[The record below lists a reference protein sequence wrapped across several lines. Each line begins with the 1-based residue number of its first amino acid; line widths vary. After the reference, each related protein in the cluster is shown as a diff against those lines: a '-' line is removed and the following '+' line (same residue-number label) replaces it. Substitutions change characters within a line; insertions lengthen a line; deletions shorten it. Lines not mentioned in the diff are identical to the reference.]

1 MGVSVEL
8 KVDSAPNNTLA
19 LTNQVFLNIQE
30 FNQLSAG
37 INPDSLNQEKC
48 YIQLR
53 DQIYTF
59 RSHEKIPPGSVGLSS
74 PQRQNLNAALNEKL
88 TGTLYIPDTNDI
100 FLATFRV
107 DVDFLAKNKKVAD
120 RYEIDDIKKSII
132 ILLEQQIFT
141 VGQRFVLDVRGNNL
155 IFKVIETTVMN
166 ISAASSQGSGE
177 AANKSAKLRD
187 EKGILVP
194 QTDVQIEK
202 AQGSQILLSGGTSSS
217 GAPKIFRPDWKFE
230 SMGIGGLDKEFADI
244 FRRAFASRI
253 FPPAVVQKLGIQH
266 VKGILL
272 HGPPGTGKTLMAR
285 QIGKMLNGKEPKVV
299 SGPEVLNKYVGASE
313 ENIRNLFKD
322 AETEYKQK
330 GEDSDLHIIIFD
342 EFDAICRARGSR
354 NDGTGVGDTVV
365 NQLLAKIDGVDSLN
379 NILIIGM
386 TNRKELIDEALL
398 RPGRLEVHME
408 ISLPDE
414 SGRVQIFRIHTTKMR
429 QNNYIAEDV
438 ELDELAAATKNY
450 SGAEIEGVVKA
461 ATSYAFSRQI
471 DAKNMTKPIDPEK
484 IKVARADFMQALMEI
499 KPSFGVEK
507 DEFESCIR
515 SGIINFSAS
524 VEKILHTGKLFLEQ
538 VAKSDRTPLVS
549 VLLSGTIGSGKS
561 ALAATLA
568 KSSDFPFV
576 RMISPDSLVG
586 YSETAKCA
594 RITKVFEDSYR
605 SQLSVIVVD
614 DIERILEY
622 VPIGPRFSNSILQ
635 TLLVLFKRLPP
646 KGRKLLVVGTTG
658 NEEVLRQME
667 FMESFNTVLRIPA
680 ISTREEF
687 RKALTGLD
695 LLSKPEDIETAVA
708 AFTADSI
715 TIKKLIMLTE
725 LARQG
730 PADTL
735 LDRVVN
741 IITEFSSIG
750 A

>member
-1 MGVSVEL
+1 MGVITVEL
-8 KVDSAPNNTLA
+8 KVDSSPGNALA
-19 LTNQVFLNIQE
+19 LTNQVFLNQQE
-30 FNQLSAG
+30 VNLLNAG
-37 INPDSLNQEKC
+37 IITDSVNHEKC

-53 DQIYTF
+53 DQVYTY
-59 RSHEKIPPGSVGLSS
+59 RPHEKIPPGAIGLSN
-74 PQRQNLNAALNEKL
+74 PQRQNLNAALNEKIS
-88 TGTLYIPDTNDI
+88 GSLYIPETNDI
-100 FLATFRV
+100 YLATMRLE
-107 DVDFLAKNKKVAD
+107 VDFLAKNKKVTEK
-120 RYEIDDIKKSII
+120 YEVDDIKKSII
-132 ILLEQQIFT
+132 TQLEQQIFS
-141 VGQRFVLDVRGNNL
+141 VGQKFVLDCKGNNL
-155 IFKVIETTVMN
+155 VFKVLENSVMN
-166 ISAASSQGSGE
+166 ISGDKKGQEPATKA
-177 AANKSAKLRD
+177 D
-187 EKGILVP
+187 KGILIS
-194 QTDVQIEK
+194 QTDVMIEK
-202 AQGSQILLSGGTSSS
+202 AQGAQILLSGGGSA

-272 HGPPGTGKTLMAR
+272 YGPPGTGKTLMAR

-299 SGPEVLNKYVGASE
+299 SGPEILNKYVGASE

-322 AETEYKQK
+322 AELEYKQR

-386 TNRKELIDEALL
+386 TNRKELIDDALL
-398 RPGRLEVHME
+398 RPGRMEVHME

-414 SGRVQIFRIHTTKMR
+414 AGRVQIFRIHTTKMR
-429 QNNYIAEDV
+429 ENNYMSEDV
-438 ELDELAAATKNY
+438 SLDELAAQTKNY

-471 DAKNMTKPIDPEK
+471 DSKNLTKPIDPEK
-484 IKVARADFMQALMEI
+484 IRVSRADFLQALTEI
-499 KPSFGVEK
+499 KPAYGVEK
-507 DEFESCIR
+507 DEFELSLR
-515 SGIINFSAS
+515 GGIIPYSS
-524 VEKILHTGKLFLEQ
+524 QVEKIINTGRLFLEQ

-549 VLLSGTIGSGKS
+549 VLLSGTVGSGKT

-568 KSSDFPFV
+568 KNSDFPFV
-576 RMISPDSLVG
+576 RLLSPDNLVG
-586 YSETAKCA
+586 FSEAAKCA

-622 VPIGPRFSNSILQ
+622 VPIGPRFSNAILQ

-646 KGRKLLVVGTTG
+646 KGRKLLVVGTTS

-667 FMESFNTVLRIPA
+667 FMECFSTIQRVPVIT
-680 ISTREEF
+680 TREEF
-687 RKALTGLD
+687 KKALIGLELFITKED
-695 LLSKPEDIETAVA
+695 LDVA
-708 AFTADSI
+708 SSAFTADSI

-725 LARQG
+725 LAKQG
-730 PADTL
+730 PPEKL
-735 LDRVVN
+735 LDRLVT
-741 IITEFSSIG
+741 ILTEYSVST
-750 A
+750 

>member
-1 MGVSVEL
+1 MGVTVEL
-8 KVDSAPNNTLA
+8 KVDSSPGNALA
-19 LTNQVFLNIQE
+19 LTNQVFLNQQE
-30 FNQLSAG
+30 VNLLNAG
-37 INPDSLNQEKC
+37 IVSDSVNHEKC

-53 DQIYTF
+53 DQIYTY
-59 RSHEKIPPGSVGLSS
+59 RPHEKIPPGAIGLSN
-74 PQRQNLNAALNEKL
+74 PQRQNLNAALNEKIS
-88 TGTLYIPDTNDI
+88 GSLYIPETNDI
-100 FLATFRV
+100 YLATMRV
-107 DVDFLAKNKKVAD
+107 EVDFLAKNKKVTD
-120 RYEIDDIKKSII
+120 RFEADDIKKSII
-132 ILLEQQIFT
+132 TQLEQQIFT
-141 VGQRFVLDVRGNNL
+141 VGQKFVLDCKGNNL
-155 IFKVIETTVMN
+155 VFKVLENSVMN
-166 ISAASSQGSGE
+166 ISGDKKGQEPATKA
-177 AANKSAKLRD
+177 D
-187 EKGILVP
+187 KGILIP
-194 QTDVQIEK
+194 QTDVMIEK
-202 AQGSQILLSGGTSSS
+202 AQGSQILLSGSGST

-272 HGPPGTGKTLMAR
+272 YGPPGTGKTLMAR

-299 SGPEVLNKYVGASE
+299 SGPEILNKYVGASE

-322 AETEYKQK
+322 AEQEYKQR

-398 RPGRLEVHME
+398 RPGRMEVHME

-414 SGRVQIFRIHTTKMR
+414 AGRVQIFRIHTTKMR
-429 QNNYIAEDV
+429 ENNYMADDV
-438 ELDELAAATKNY
+438 SLDELAAQTKNY

-471 DAKNMTKPIDPEK
+471 DSKNLTKPIDPEK
-484 IKVARADFMQALMEI
+484 IKVARADFLQALQEI
-499 KPSFGVEK
+499 KPAFGVEK
-507 DEFESCIR
+507 DEFDLSLR
-515 SGIINFSAS
+515 GGIIPYSS
-524 VEKILHTGKLFLEQ
+524 QVEKLINTGRLFLEQ

-549 VLLSGTIGSGKS
+549 VLLSGIVGSGKT

-568 KSSDFPFV
+568 KNSDFPFV
-576 RMISPDSLVG
+576 RLLSPDNLVG
-586 YSETAKCA
+586 YSEAQKCA

-622 VPIGPRFSNSILQ
+622 VPIGPRFSNAILQ

-646 KGRKLLVVGTTG
+646 KGRKLLVVGTTS
-658 NEEVLRQME
+658 NEDVLRQME
-667 FMESFNTVLRIPA
+667 FMECFSTTQRVPVIT
-680 ISTREEF
+680 TREEF
-687 RKALTGLD
+687 KKALIGLELFITKED
-695 LLSKPEDIETAVA
+695 LDAAAS

-715 TIKKLIMLTE
+715 TVKKLIMLTE
-725 LARQG
+725 LAKQG
-730 PADTL
+730 PPEKL
-735 LDRVVN
+735 LDRLVS
-741 IITEFSSIG
+741 ILTEYSVS

>member
-8 KVDSAPNNTLA
+8 KVDSSPGNALA
-19 LTNQVFLNIQE
+19 LTNQVFLNQQE
-30 FNQLSAG
+30 VNILNAG
-37 INPDSLNQEKC
+37 INAESVNQEKC
-48 YIQLR
+48 YILLR
-53 DQIYTF
+53 DQVYTY
-59 RSHEKIPPGSVGLSS
+59 RPHDKIPPGSIGLSN
-74 PQRQNLNAALNEKL
+74 PQRQNLSAALNEKI

-100 FLATFRV
+100 YLATMRLE
-107 DVDFLAKNKKVAD
+107 VDFLAKNKKVTD
-120 RYEIDDIKKSII
+120 RFEVDEIKKSI
-132 ILLEQQIFT
+132 LTQLEQQIFT
-141 VGQRFVLDVRGNNL
+141 VGQKFVLDCKGNNL
-155 IFKVIETTVMN
+155 VFKVLETQVMN
-166 ISAASSQGSGE
+166 ISAIGGGKTEAE
-177 AANKSAKLRD
+177 AATKAER
-187 EKGILVP
+187 GILVP
-194 QTDVQIEK
+194 HTDVTMEK
-202 AQGSQILLSGGTSSS
+202 AQGSQMLLSGGGSS
-217 GAPKIFRPDWKFE
+217 GAPKIFKPDWKFE

-272 HGPPGTGKTLMAR
+272 FGPPGTGKTLMAR

-299 SGPEVLNKYVGASE
+299 SGPEILNKYVGASE
-313 ENIRNLFKD
+313 ENIRNLFKE
-322 AETEYKQK
+322 AEQEYKQR

-398 RPGRLEVHME
+398 RPGRMEVHME

-414 SGRVQIFRIHTTKMR
+414 PGRVQIFRIHTTKMR
-429 QNNYIAEDV
+429 DNNYMAEDV
-438 ELDELAAATKNY
+438 QLEELAALTKNY

-471 DAKNMTKPIDPEK
+471 DAKNLTKPIDPEK
-484 IKVARADFMQALMEI
+484 IKVARADFLQALQEI
-499 KPSFGVEK
+499 KPAFGVEK
-507 DEFESCIR
+507 DEFELSLR
-515 SGIINFSAS
+515 GGIINYSAQ
-524 VEKILHTGKLFLEQ
+524 VEKLINTGRLFLEQ

-549 VLLSGTIGSGKS
+549 VLLSGTIGSGRT

-568 KSSDFPFV
+568 KNSDFPFV
-576 RMISPDSLVG
+576 RLLSPDTLVG
-586 YSETAKCA
+586 YSEAAKCA

-622 VPIGPRFSNSILQ
+622 VPIGPRFSNAILQ

-646 KGRKLLVVGTTG
+646 KGRKLLVIGTTS

-667 FMESFNTVLRIPA
+667 FMECFSTTMRVPVIA
-680 ISTREEF
+680 TREEF
-687 RKALTGLD
+687 KKAIVGLE
-695 LLSKPEDIETAVA
+695 LLSKPEDVELAA
-708 AFTADSI
+708 QAFTAESI

-725 LARQG
+725 LAKQG
-730 PADTL
+730 PPERL
-735 LDRVVN
+735 LDRLVT
-741 IITEFSSIG
+741 ILTEYSLGS
-750 A
+750 

>member
-1 MGVSVEL
+1 MVVSVEL

-30 FNQLSAG
+30 FNILNAG
-37 INPDSLNQEKC
+37 VNPESVNQEKC

-59 RSHEKIPPGSVGLSS
+59 RSHEKIPPGSIGLSS

-88 TGTLYIPDTNDI
+88 TGTLYIPDSNDV
-100 FLATFRV
+100 FLATLKAE
-107 DVDFLAKNKKVAD
+107 VDFLAKNKKVAD
-120 RYEIDDIKKSII
+120 RYEVDDIKRSII
-132 ILLEQQIFT
+132 TLLEQQIFT

-155 IFKVIETTVMN
+155 LFKVLEVQVLDI
-166 ISAASSQGSGE
+166 AAAKSGAE
-177 AANKSAKLRD
+177 LPAVKADR
-187 EKGILVP
+187 GILVP
-194 QTDVQIEK
+194 QTDISLEK
-202 AQGSQILLSGGTSSS
+202 GPGAQILLTGGVGSS

-272 HGPPGTGKTLMAR
+272 FGPPGTGKTLMAR

-313 ENIRNLFKD
+313 ENIRNLFKE
-322 AETEYKQK
+322 AEAEYKQK

-365 NQLLAKIDGVDSLN
+365 NQLLAKIDGVESLN

-398 RPGRLEVHME
+398 RPGRMEVHME

-414 SGRVQIFRIHTTKMR
+414 AGRVQIFRIHTTKMR
-429 QNNYIAEDV
+429 TNNYIADDV
-438 ELDELAAATKNY
+438 ELDELATMTKNY

-484 IKVARADFMQALMEI
+484 IKIARADFLQALSEV
-499 KPSFGVEK
+499 KPSFGIEK
-507 DEFESCIR
+507 DEFDSCVR
-515 SGIINFSAS
+515 SGIINYSIH
-524 VEKILHTGKLFLEQ
+524 VEKILTTGRLFLEQ

-549 VLLSGTIGSGKS
+549 LLLSGNISSGRS
-561 ALAATLA
+561 ALAATIA
-568 KSSDFPFV
+568 KNSEFPFV
-576 RMISPDSLVG
+576 RLLSPDTLVG
-586 YSETAKCA
+586 YSEAAKCA

-622 VPIGPRFSNSILQ
+622 VPIGPRFSNAILQ

-646 KGRKLLVVGTTG
+646 RGRKLLVVGTTS

-667 FMESFNTVLRIPA
+667 FMECFSTILKVPTIT
-680 ISTREEF
+680 TREEF
-687 RKALTGLD
+687 KKALIGLD
-695 LLSKPEDIETAVA
+695 LFVKPEDLEIAA
-708 AFTADSI
+708 SAFTADSI
-715 TIKKLIMLTE
+715 PIKKLIMLTE
-725 LARQG
+725 LAKQG
-730 PADTL
+730 PPEKL
-735 LDRVVN
+735 LDRLVN
-741 IITEFSSIG
+741 IINEYSN
-750 A
+750 